1 VALITALAVVGLLLF
16 GFLFAG
22 GGAFGL
28 VIAAAVIG
36 VFALITHR
44 NRRRRIAP

>member
-1 VALITALAVVGLLLF
+1 
-16 GFLFAG
+16 
-22 GGAFGL
+22 